1 MKSDNAQ
8 YYGTISRALHWLMA
22 LCFTFML
29 GTAVAWNMN
38 EEYFSL
44 MNYHKAM
51 GFLLMILVVVRVI
64 WAIKNRHNRPT
75 AGNILVKLG
84 HGALYFLMIL
94 VPLVGL
100 LRQYGSARGDLSIFG
115 ITLLP
120 AAPEKIEW
128 MNKLGGAL
136 HGEAAWVLFA
146 LAGGHILFAI
156 AHQIRG
162 EKIINRMAGPRK

>member
-1 MKSDNAQ
+1 MYQDNHQ
-8 YYGTISRALHWLMA
+8 YYGTISRILHWLMA
-22 LCFTFML
+22 LCFMFML
-29 GTAVAWNMN
+29 FTVAAWTYS

-44 MNYHKAM
+44 MDYHKAV
-51 GFLLMILVVVRVI
+51 GFLLMILIVVRVI
-64 WAIKNRHNRPT
+64 WAMKNRNNRP

-84 HGALYFLMIL
+84 HGALYLLMIV

-100 LRQYGSARGDLSIFG
+100 LRQYGAARGDLTIFG

-120 AAPEKIEW
+120 DSAEKIEW
-128 MNKLGGAL
+128 MTKLGGAL
-136 HGEAAWVLFA
+136 HGEAGWALFA

-162 EKIINRMAGPRK
+162 EKIINRIAGPRK